1 MPKSN
6 KTPGQMIELKIAT
19 AKNATDVVGG
29 KLFAAGRLDL
39 GNLVMEAQ
47 AAIDALEK
55 AFLSP
60 VE

>member
-1 MPKSN
+1 
-6 KTPGQMIELKIAT
+6 MIELKIAT